1 MNLSSFI
8 EVACDALA
16 VDATDASEN
25 ETTVFVDSARGK
37 KPSMLHPQQ
46 LTGPTSHK
54 HGTTSDLKHL
64 ISSNLGRTWINNT
77 VLCHQFI
84 NMPSSE

>member
-1 MNLSSFI
+1 
-8 EVACDALA
+8 VY
-16 VDATDASEN
+16 ATEASEN
-25 ETTVFVDSARGK
+25 EAVVFVDSASGK
-37 KPSMLHPQQ
+37 KPYMLHPQQ
-46 LTGPTSHK
+46 LAGPTSHK

-64 ISSNLGRTWINNT
+64 ISSNLGRAWINNT